1 MEQSKVQAFLE
12 ALAVG
17 DAFGKVTE
25 YCSLEEITE
34 KLGHVEA
41 LLTPEEALTHNNL
54 AHGQVTDDTE
64 QNLYLIRQFAKDK
77 EITAENTARA
87 LLKWVD
93 ETDAEKYMGPSSSAA
108 LEKIKNGEDIT
119 TTGLNGTTSGG
130 VMRVPAAFL
139 FSTADNLVENVV
151 ACLLPTH
158 NTGVAMDA
166 AMTYAYSLQ
175 AAAKDNPSISEICDA
190 AYEGSLIGRKY
201 GSQKRTAAVAP
212 GCGERVQYLQEY
224 LPSIK
229 DEQALKEHL
238 YYVLGTTCSSW
249 DVCSAVFGIFLWA
262 KEDVFTAIRIATEVG
277 GDTDTIACLV
287 ACLSS
292 LYAKGHNIPR
302 EMVDLVSVSNNI
314 DFPAVAALICET
326 KLEYLKR
333 GEKS

>member
-1 MEQSKVQAFLE
+1 MERNIVRMFLE

-25 YCSLEEITE
+25 YCSLEDIKQ
-34 KLGHVEA
+34 KLGRVEV
-41 LLTPEEALTHNNL
+41 LLTPEESLTHNDL

-64 QNLYLIRQFAKDK
+64 QNLYLIRQFAEDS
-77 EITAENTARA
+77 EVTAENTAEA

-93 ETDAEKYMGPSSSAA
+93 ETDAKKYMGPSSSVA
-108 LEKIKNGEDIT
+108 LEKIKNGEDIK

-130 VMRVPAAFL
+130 IMRIPAAFL
-139 FSTADNLVENVV
+139 FSTVDSLVQNVV

-166 AMTYAYSLQ
+166 AMTYAYALQ
-175 AAAKDNPSISEICDA
+175 AAVQDNPSISEICDA

-212 GCGERVQYLQEY
+212 GCGERVRYLQEY

-262 KEDVFTAIRIATEVG
+262 KGDVFTAIRISTEVG

-287 ACLSS
+287 ACLSA
-292 LYAKGHNIPR
+292 LYAKGHNIPE
-302 EMVDLVSVSNNI
+302 EMVQLVADANDIDFEVTASLVSRI
-314 DFPAVAALICET
+314 
-326 KLEYLKR
+326 
-333 GEKS
+333 

>member
-1 MEQSKVQAFLE
+1 MERNIVRMFLE

-25 YCSLEEITE
+25 YCSLEDIKQ
-34 KLGHVEA
+34 KLGRVEV
-41 LLTPEEALTHNNL
+41 LLTPEESLTHNDL

-64 QNLYLIRQFAKDK
+64 QNLYLIRQFAEDS
-77 EITAENTARA
+77 EVTAENTAEA

-93 ETDAEKYMGPSSSAA
+93 ETDAKKYMGPSSSVA
-108 LEKIKNGEDIT
+108 LEKIKNGEDIK

-130 VMRVPAAFL
+130 IMRIPAAFL
-139 FSTADNLVENVV
+139 FSTVDSLVQNVV

-166 AMTYAYSLQ
+166 AMTYAYALQ
-175 AAAKDNPSISEICDA
+175 AAVQDNPSISEICDA

-212 GCGERVQYLQEY
+212 GCGERVRYLQEY

-262 KEDVFTAIRIATEVG
+262 KDDVFTAIRISTEVG

-287 ACLSS
+287 ACLSA
-292 LYAKGHNIPR
+292 LYAKGHNIPE
-302 EMVDLVSVSNNI
+302 EMVQLVADANDIDFEVTASLVSRI
-314 DFPAVAALICET
+314 
-326 KLEYLKR
+326 
-333 GEKS
+333 

>member
-1 MEQSKVQAFLE
+1 MERNIVRMFLE

-25 YCSLEEITE
+25 YCSLEDIKQ
-34 KLGHVEA
+34 KLGRVEV
-41 LLTPEEALTHNNL
+41 LLTPEESLTHNDL

-64 QNLYLIRQFAKDK
+64 QNLYLIRQFAEDS
-77 EITAENTARA
+77 EVTAENTAEA

-93 ETDAEKYMGPSSSAA
+93 ETDAKKYMGPSSSVA
-108 LEKIKNGEDIT
+108 LEKIKNGEDIK

-130 VMRVPAAFL
+130 IMRIPAAFL
-139 FSTADNLVENVV
+139 FSTVDSLVQNVV

-166 AMTYAYSLQ
+166 AMTYAYALQ
-175 AAAKDNPSISEICDA
+175 AAVQDNPSISEICDA

-212 GCGERVQYLQEY
+212 GCGERVRYLQEC

-262 KEDVFTAIRIATEVG
+262 KDDVFTAIRISTEVG

-287 ACLSS
+287 ACLSA
-292 LYAKGHNIPR
+292 LYAKGHNIPE
-302 EMVDLVSVSNNI
+302 EMVQLVADANDIDFEVTASLVSR
-314 DFPAVAALICET
+314 
-326 KLEYLKR
+326 K
-333 GEKS
+333 

>member
-1 MEQSKVQAFLE
+1 MERNIVRMFLE

-25 YCSLEEITE
+25 YCSLEDIKQ
-34 KLGHVEA
+34 KLGRVEV
-41 LLTPEEALTHNNL
+41 LLTPEESLTHNDL

-64 QNLYLIRQFAKDK
+64 QNLYLIRQFAEDN
-77 EITAENTARA
+77 EVTAENTAEA

-93 ETDAEKYMGPSSSAA
+93 ETDAKKYMGPSSSVA
-108 LEKIKNGEDIT
+108 LEKIKNGEDIK

-130 VMRVPAAFL
+130 IMRIPAAFL
-139 FSTADNLVENVV
+139 FSTVDSLVQNVV

-166 AMTYAYSLQ
+166 AMTYAYALQ
-175 AAAKDNPSISEICDA
+175 AAVQDNPSISEICDA
-190 AYEGSLIGRKY
+190 AYKGSLIGRKY

-212 GCGERVQYLQEY
+212 GCGERVRYLQEY

-262 KEDVFTAIRIATEVG
+262 KDDVFTAIRISTEVG

-287 ACLSS
+287 ACLSA
-292 LYAKGHNIPR
+292 LYAKGHNIPE
-302 EMVDLVSVSNNI
+302 EMVQLVADANDIDFEVTASLVSRI
-314 DFPAVAALICET
+314 
-326 KLEYLKR
+326 
-333 GEKS
+333 

>member
-1 MEQSKVQAFLE
+1 MERNIVRMFLE

-25 YCSLEEITE
+25 YCSLEDIKQ
-34 KLGHVEA
+34 KLGRVDM
-41 LLTPEEALTHNNL
+41 LLTPEESLTHNDL

-64 QNLYLIRQFAKDK
+64 QNLYLIRQFAEDN
-77 EITAENTARA
+77 EVTAENTAEA

-93 ETDAEKYMGPSSSAA
+93 ETDAKKYMGPSSSVA
-108 LEKIKNGEDIT
+108 LEKIKNGEDIN

-130 VMRVPAAFL
+130 IMRIPAAFL
-139 FSTADNLVENVV
+139 FSTVENVVQNVV

-166 AMTYAYSLQ
+166 AMTYAYALQ
-175 AAAKDNPSISEICDA
+175 AAMQDNPSISEICDA

-212 GCGERVQYLQEY
+212 GCGERVRYLQEC

-262 KEDVFTAIRIATEVG
+262 KDDVFTAIRISTEVG

-287 ACLSS
+287 ACLSA
-292 LYAKGHNIPR
+292 LYAKGHNIPE
-302 EMVDLVSVSNNI
+302 EMVQLVADANDI
-314 DFPAVAALICET
+314 DFELTASLIS
-326 KLEYLKR
+326 R
-333 GEKS
+333 I

>member
-1 MEQSKVQAFLE
+1 MERNIVRMFLE

-25 YCSLEEITE
+25 YCSLEDIKQ
-34 KLGHVEA
+34 KLGRVEV
-41 LLTPEEALTHNNL
+41 LLTPEESLTHNDL

-64 QNLYLIRQFAKDK
+64 QNLYLIRKFAEDN
-77 EITAENTARA
+77 EVTAENTAEA

-93 ETDAEKYMGPSSSAA
+93 ETDAKKYMGPSSSVA
-108 LEKIKNGEDIT
+108 LEKIKNGEDIK

-130 VMRVPAAFL
+130 IMRIPAAFL
-139 FSTADNLVENVV
+139 FSTVDSLVQNVV

-166 AMTYAYSLQ
+166 AMTYAYALQ
-175 AAAKDNPSISEICDA
+175 AAVQDNPSISEICDA

-212 GCGERVQYLQEY
+212 GCGERVRYLQEC

-262 KEDVFTAIRIATEVG
+262 KDDVFTAIRISTEVG

-287 ACLSS
+287 ACLSA
-292 LYAKGHNIPR
+292 LYAKGHNIPE
-302 EMVDLVSVSNNI
+302 EMVQLVADANDIDFEVTASLVSRI
-314 DFPAVAALICET
+314 
-326 KLEYLKR
+326 
-333 GEKS
+333 

>member
-1 MEQSKVQAFLE
+1 MERNIVRMFLE

-25 YCSLEEITE
+25 YCSLEDIKQ
-34 KLGHVEA
+34 KLGRVEV
-41 LLTPEEALTHNNL
+41 LLTPEESLTHNDL

-64 QNLYLIRQFAKDK
+64 QNLYLIRQFAEDN
-77 EITAENTARA
+77 EVTAENTAEA

-93 ETDAEKYMGPSSSAA
+93 ETDAKKYMGPSSSVA
-108 LEKIKNGEDIT
+108 LEKIKNGEDIK

-130 VMRVPAAFL
+130 IMRIPAAFL
-139 FSTADNLVENVV
+139 FSTVDSLVQKVV

-158 NTGVAMDA
+158 NTGAAMDA
-166 AMTYAYSLQ
+166 AMTYAYALQ
-175 AAAKDNPSISEICDA
+175 AAVQDNPSISEICDA

-212 GCGERVQYLQEY
+212 GCGERVRYLQEY

-262 KEDVFTAIRIATEVG
+262 KDDVFTAIRISTEVG

-287 ACLSS
+287 ACLSA
-292 LYAKGHNIPR
+292 LYAKGHNIPE
-302 EMVDLVSVSNNI
+302 EMVQLVADANDIDFEVTASLVSRI
-314 DFPAVAALICET
+314 
-326 KLEYLKR
+326 
-333 GEKS
+333 